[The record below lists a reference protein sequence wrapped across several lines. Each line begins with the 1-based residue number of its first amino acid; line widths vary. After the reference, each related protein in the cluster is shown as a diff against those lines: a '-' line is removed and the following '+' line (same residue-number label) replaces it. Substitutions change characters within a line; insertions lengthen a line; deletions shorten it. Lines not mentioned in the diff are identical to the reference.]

1 MQSYIGSKIIKAE
14 PMTDLDFEVEKYVF
28 ESAKGAVKAYQ
39 SGVNLLVRSHSK
51 DGISIREHREPKEG
65 YKVMY
70 PDGYNSW
77 SPKHVFE
84 EAYRL
89 ISNSEKDLIK

>member
-1 MQSYIGSKIIKAE
+1 MQSYIGAKIIKAE
-14 PMTDLDFEVEKYVF
+14 PMTDMDFERERALYNEAKHLTRMYQIG
-28 ESAKGAVKAYQ
+28 ESLINAQGCAMSGHNERDAKA
-39 SGVNLLVRSHSK
+39 
-51 DGISIREHREPKEG
+51 G

-70 PDGYNSW
+70 PDGYMSW

-89 ISNSEKDLIK
+89 ISQGEKGLI